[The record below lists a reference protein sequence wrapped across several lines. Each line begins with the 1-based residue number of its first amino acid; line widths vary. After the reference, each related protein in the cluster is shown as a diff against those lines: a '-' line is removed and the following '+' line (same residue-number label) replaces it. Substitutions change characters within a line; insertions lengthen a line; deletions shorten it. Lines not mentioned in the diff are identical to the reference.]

1 MRIDR
6 SATRRVIPI
15 ALFLGWTATAA
26 VAATIVFD
34 PARTT
39 VEFTLGDVL
48 HTVHG
53 TFKLKSGTITFDS
66 ATGLASGS
74 IVVDATSG
82 NSGSGARDR
91 RMHKNILESDRFP
104 EIVFT
109 LDHIEES
116 VALEGQSK
124 VQVHGLLRIHGT
136 EHEITLP
143 FQVQADAGHVT
154 ATTQFPVPY
163 VKWGMKN
170 PSTFLL
176 KVNDTVD
183 IGIRAIGQMSAES
196 R

>member
-74 IVVDATSG
+74 IVVDAAS
-82 NSGSGARDR
+82 
-91 RMHKNILESDRFP
+91 P
-104 EIVFT
+104 
-109 LDHIEES
+109 
-116 VALEGQSK
+116 
-124 VQVHGLLRIHGT
+124 
-136 EHEITLP
+136 
-143 FQVQADAGHVT
+143 
-154 ATTQFPVPY
+154 
-163 VKWGMKN
+163 
-170 PSTFLL
+170 TFANL
-176 KVNDTVD
+176 KL
-183 IGIRAIGQMSAES
+183 
-196 R
+196 